1 MLSKSDEDILDE
13 RLRNWGR
20 WAADRKG
27 CGASWLWVAMKR
39 YGKPDP
45 KEKTYSE
52 PESPKVAID
61 GADAVLVNRAWQ
73 GLPNE
78 PLKYSRAK
86 WVLVAHYGYPDLSIG
101 HACRLL
107 RIRRQKDYEELL
119 QTAKYMIFN
128 RLVQHA
134 SRELQANP

>member
-1 MLSKSDEDILDE
+1 MLSKSDEDILNE
-13 RLRNWGR
+13 RLKNWGR
-20 WAADRKG
+20 WICDG
-27 CGASWLWVAMKR
+27 KR
-39 YGKPDP
+39 IGTNMIYRLMMLYGERTDEKPEEQAP
-45 KEKTYSE
+45 TVE
-52 PESPKVAID
+52 ID

-73 GLPNE
+73 GLPE
-78 PLKYSRAK
+78 SPLRYKTAK

-107 RIRRQKDYEELL
+107 RIRRQKEYEELL

-134 SRELQANP
+134 SRELQQDA

>member
-1 MLSKSDEDILDE
+1 MLSKSDEDILNE
-13 RLRNWGR
+13 RLKNWGR
-20 WAADRKG
+20 WICDGKRIG
-27 CGASWLWVAMKR
+27 PNIIYRMMKL
-39 YGKPDP
+39 YGERDKDDAPP
-45 KEKTYSE
+45 E
-52 PESPKVAID
+52 PEEPKIEVD

-73 GLPNE
+73 GLPE
-78 PLKYSRAK
+78 SPLRYKTAK
-86 WVLVAHYGYPDLSIG
+86 WVLVAHYGYPDMSIG